1 MAHKEG
7 VAFFQ
12 DRQPHRGR
20 IHKAMSKMLDLG
32 GGGIDVRFDHVVH
45 LLAKLNSPRW
55 DHPTRQRH
63 ELESV
68 HVNELSRVDHDC
80 PLPVVNCQ

>member
-32 GGGIDVRFDHVVH
+32 GGASTF
-45 LLAKLNSPRW
+45 ASTMW
-55 DHPTRQRH
+55 CTY
-63 ELESV
+63 
-68 HVNELSRVDHDC
+68 
-80 PLPVVNCQ
+80 